1 MKSRVAFLGLFVAM
15 AASFGCGGASSLG
28 RNSDIV
34 VNLIRTDGTQ
44 VMTQFEVFVTKD
56 ADTGLNQGDPEDFI
70 STANEP
76 SWADQYSATRNATQ
90 LTLNY
95 RTRSDQT
102 PYYVF
107 VKVPNTGANFETL
120 KLRIDIDGVQGPDRT
135 FDLDINRT
143 SRLAG
148 VRINRNDAVY

>member
-1 MKSRVAFLGLFVAM
+1 MKRRVALLGLIVA
-15 AASFGCGGASSLG
+15 AVATSGCGGSSSLG
-28 RNSDIV
+28 RNSEIV

-44 VMTQFEVFVTKD
+44 VMTQFEVFVTRN
-56 ADTGLNQGDPEDFI
+56 ADTSLNQGDPEDFI

-90 LTLNY
+90 LTLNF
-95 RTRSDQT
+95 RTRSDQP

-107 VKVPNTGANFETL
+107 VKVPNTGASFETL
-120 KLRIDIDGVQGPDRT
+120 KLRIDVDGEQGPDRT
-135 FDLDINRT
+135 FDLDISRT

-148 VRINRNDAVY
+148 VRINRNEAIY